1 MISKSTVNKSL
12 EKPENRA
19 KGVDW
24 AVLRKDFPYLEK
36 HVFLD
41 TIYSCPYFRVWDEA
55 FISFKETHEN
65 RRGFVEDL
73 ESFKPV
79 FPEETDH
86 AF

>member
-1 MISKSTVNKSL
+1 MIRKSTVNDSL

-19 KGVDW
+19 KRGDGV
-24 AVLRKDFPYLEK
+24 VLRKDFPSLEE

-41 TIYSCPYFRVWDEA
+41 TVYSCPYFRVWDEA
-55 FISFKETHEN
+55 FVSFKENHEN
-65 RRGFVEDL
+65 RRGFIEDL

-79 FPEETDH
+79 FPEESDH

>member
-1 MISKSTVNKSL
+1 MDQPTLNKSL
-12 EKPENRA
+12 EKPKKKLEEVNWE
-19 KGVDW
+19 G
-24 AVLRKDFPYLEK
+24 LRKDFPYLEE

-41 TIYSCPYFRVWDEA
+41 TVYSCPYFRVWDEA
-55 FISFKETHEN
+55 FVSFKETHEN